1 MMDMRRIAAAGA
13 VALLAGVLLLGTGCV
28 RVELDDDPVTTL
40 SAERVDLGSASTAA
54 VVIEMGAGQLTVD
67 SDPAV
72 SLMEADFDY
81 RPVTLKPEVDYT
93 VSNGR
98 GELRVSTPNRP
109 GLNMGTNLRYAWDVR
124 LAEGVPMDLAVS
136 MGAGEAS
143 LKLGSLS
150 LTGLQVDLGA
160 GDATIDLSGDPRVD
174 LQADINA
181 GVGALTLVVPR
192 EAGVRIIGYKDGVG
206 SYQADGFKI
215 DGDYLV
221 NEAYGSATVTYDI
234 VLRRGV
240 GDVVIRMA
248 D

>member
-13 VALLAGVLLLGTGCV
+13 VALLAGMLVLSAGCV
-28 RVELDDDPVTTL
+28 RVELDDESVTT
-40 SAERVDLGSASTAA
+40 SATERVDLGDASSAEVS
-54 VVIEMGAGQLTVD
+54 IEMAAGQLTVG

-81 RPVTLKPEVDYT
+81 RPATLKPEIDYT
-93 VSNGR
+93 VRDGQ
-98 GELRVSTPNRP
+98 GELDVSTPNRP
-109 GLNMGTNLRYAWDVR
+109 GLNVGPGMRYAWDVR
-124 LAEGVPMDLAVS
+124 LAQDVPMQLTVGI
-136 MGAGEAS
+136 GAGETS
-143 LKLGSLS
+143 LKLGSLW

-160 GDATIDLSGDPRVD
+160 GDATVDLSGDPRMD
-174 LQADINA
+174 LEADINA
-181 GVGALTLVVPR
+181 GVGELTLVVPR
-192 EAGVRIIGYKDGVG
+192 DAGVRIIGYKDGVG

-221 NEAYGSATVTYDI
+221 NDAYGSATVTYDI